1 MRYGKDRY
9 FYYVLVASCLFF
21 LSMPTVA
28 EDDMAAMK
36 SRIESLEKELSEI
49 KTLLEQQVQNT
60 ATKEEVNAVK
70 KEVEVAKKEA
80 EAAKKEVAVTRSE
93 QSEWKTHDS
102 TVHLGGYGAISF
114 TNDDHENDRFNQVQ
128 YSPIFHYTFKD
139 LIMLEAELEL
149 EVEEDGETEV
159 ALEYMTIDWFVN
171 DYVTLLGGKFLSP
184 IGYFRQNLHPSWI
197 NKLPT
202 APVGFG
208 HDQAA
213 PIADVGMQLRGGI
226 PLGGTMFSNYALFVS
241 NGPIL
246 ELNEDGDEIE
256 AVEAEGST
264 GNDDENFLFGGRI
277 GFVPM
282 ANVEIG
288 ISGAFGDVAL
298 EDDAFADRDYDVF
311 GVDGF
316 GRWKDFDLRGE
327 WVRQKVGSL
336 ATSVAPDSQEW
347 EAWYVQA
354 SYKFTQAPY
363 EYLRQFEAVAR
374 YSDFDSNHA
383 DQRQEQ
389 WALGLNYLIAPQAIA
404 KIGYEF
410 NDGLDGE
417 PTNDD
422 RLLIQLS
429 YGF

>member
-1 MRYGKDRY
+1 MRYGKHRY
-9 FYYVLVASCLFF
+9 SYYVMVASCLFF

-80 EAAKKEVAVTRSE
+80 EAAKKEVAVTKSE

-213 PIADVGMQLRGGI
+213 PVADVGMQLRGGI

-264 GNDDENFLFGGRI
+264 GNEDENFLFGGRI

-288 ISGAFGDVAL
+288 VSGAFGDVAL
-298 EDDAFADRDYDVF
+298 EDDGFADRDYDVF
-311 GVDGF
+311 GVDAF
-316 GRWKDFDLRGE
+316 GRWKSLDLRGE
-327 WVRQKVGSL
+327 WIRQKVGSL

-389 WALGLNYLIAPQAIA
+389 WALGLNYLIAPQAGL
-404 KIGYEF
+404 KFGYEF